1 MAKITTASLCLDG
14 LRLRRRFDR
23 VAVGRDGAHRRR
35 AFGLADWL
43 SDVSHWLAWDAT
55 PVSDEIPPEE
65 ALPEEEPERGDIR
78 EDITKQLAL
87 LFPHDR
93 LERIAERLR
102 LQDEDDLQ
110 FVIDLISATFTRGIE
125 FGAVEVTAQQIELG
139 QQTAPAT
146 IEIVHVELP

>member
-1 MAKITTASLCLDG
+1 
-14 LRLRRRFDR
+14 
-23 VAVGRDGAHRRR
+23 
-35 AFGLADWL
+35 
-43 SDVSHWLAWDAT
+43 
-55 PVSDEIPPEE
+55 VSDDIPPDEGTP
-65 ALPEEEPERGDIR
+65 AAEPERGDVR

-139 QQTAPAT
+139 QQTVPAT
-146 IEIVHVELP
+146 IEIAHVDLP

>member
-1 MAKITTASLCLDG
+1 M
-14 LRLRRRFDR
+14 
-23 VAVGRDGAHRRR
+23 
-35 AFGLADWL
+35 
-43 SDVSHWLAWDAT
+43 
-55 PVSDEIPPEE
+55 SDEIPPEE

-93 LERIAERLR
+93 MERIIERLA

-110 FVIDLISATFTRGIE
+110 YVIDLISAAFTRGIE

-139 QQTAPAT
+139 QDTAPAT
-146 IEIVHVELP
+146 IEIAHVDLP